1 VWQSSS
7 LRIDDADCGRQYGG
21 WRRRLDLRQQ
31 VAGHKKA
38 LAING
43 DQDPIGRTIIA
54 GYDQEGP
61 MTIIGIIGDVR
72 QSGPTQPPSAE
83 VLMPYEQHLSAT
95 GTALRVLVGR

>member
-1 VWQSSS
+1 
-7 LRIDDADCGRQYGG
+7 
-21 WRRRLDLRQQ
+21 
-31 VAGHKKA
+31 

-83 VLMPYEQHLSAT
+83 VLMPYEQHLRAT